1 MAHRSADVLIVGGG
15 VAGASCAE
23 ALRELGFDGSIVLA
37 GREPQAP
44 YERPPCSK
52 DLLRGESTPED
63 ALLHPA
69 EWYAQNEIELL
80 VRTSVMKL
88 DLDGRAASLSTREEI
103 GFGKALLAT
112 GANVRRLRVDGG
124 DLEGI
129 HYLRALG
136 NATSI
141 RADAEEAER
150 VVLIGGSY
158 IACEVAAS
166 LTTMGKHCTLV
177 MVENGPLSTGFGG
190 AASGFFERV
199 LAEHGIDCVTADP
212 LARFEGSGRVQ
223 QVVTESGRVLDAD
236 LVVMGTG
243 AMPDVML
250 ARSSGLE
257 LGETGGVRCS
267 QTLET
272 SAAGIWAAGDPCE
285 YDSVVHGSRLR
296 VEHFEVAAAQ
306 GRHAAAAML
315 DQAGPYDEIPYFWS
329 DLADWCTLEYVG
341 PAAQW
346 DREVVRGSLDDG
358 EFTIFYLDAGRLAAA
373 LTVGRSDDL
382 EHAKR
387 LIAAGDHLG
396 DAVDGLADLG
406 ADLGSL

>member
-1 MAHRSADVLIVGGG
+1 VTDRSADVLIVGAG

-23 ALRELGFDGSIVLA
+23 ELRERGFDGSIVLA
-37 GREPQAP
+37 GREPLPP

-52 DLLRGESTPED
+52 ELLRGESTPED

-69 EWYAQNEIELL
+69 EWYDEHDIELL

-88 DLDGRAASLSTREEI
+88 DPAARAASLSTREEI
-103 GFGKALLAT
+103 GFGQALLAT

-124 DLEGI
+124 DLDGI
-129 HYLRALG
+129 HYLRAIG
-136 NATSI
+136 NTASI
-141 RADAEEAER
+141 RADAEQAER

-166 LTTMGKHCTLV
+166 LTVMGKHCTLV
-177 MVENGPLSTGFGG
+177 MLEDAPLSTHFGDAAG
-190 AASGFFERV
+190 AFFAGV
-199 LAEHGIDCVTADP
+199 LDAHGIECVTADP
-212 LARFEGSGRVQ
+212 LVRFEGDGRVQ
-223 QVVTESGRVLDAD
+223 RVVCESGRVVDAD
-236 LVVMGTG
+236 LVVLGTG

-272 SAAGIWAAGDPCE
+272 SAPGIWCAGDPCE
-285 YDSVVHGSRLR
+285 YDSVVHGRRLR

-306 GRHAAAAML
+306 GRYAASAML
-315 DQAGPYDEIPYFWS
+315 GETAPYGEVPYFWS
-329 DLADWCTLEYVG
+329 DLADWCTFEHVG
-341 PAAQW
+341 PAEQW

-358 EFTIFYLDAGRLAAA
+358 EFTLFYLDAGRLAAA

-387 LIAAGDHLG
+387 LIAGREELGARADALG
-396 DAVDGLADLG
+396 DVGSDLA
-406 ADLGSL
+406 AI